1 VYFDTHAHL
10 SDPAFADDLAAVI
23 GRAKAAGV
31 ERILAPAVDLATS
44 RRNVELAAAHPGL
57 LAAVGV
63 HPESVRDL
71 QEGWLE
77 EMEDVVE
84 LSRPAAMG
92 EIGLDGFHADPPV
105 EDQVPILRA
114 QVRLAARHN
123 LPLILHSRKAG
134 FDVLRVVDDE
144 GFRGGG
150 VFHCA
155 EDDEILARAILNAGF
170 HLGFG
175 GTLTYPRNDVLRRIV
190 GRLPR
195 ERLLIETD
203 CPYLAPQPERG
214 KRNEPAF
221 VIHVAAQMAS
231 ILGISVEEVAGFTT
245 SNAVGLF
252 RKG

>member
-10 SDPAFADDLAAVI
+10 SDPAFADDLAEVI

-71 QEGWLE
+71 REGWLE
-77 EMEDVVE
+77 ELEDVIE
-84 LSRPAAMG
+84 LSRPAALG
-92 EIGLDGFHADPPV
+92 EIGLDGFHADPPI
-105 EDQVPILRA
+105 EDQIPILRA
-114 QVRLAARHN
+114 QVRLAARHE
-123 LPLILHSRKAG
+123 LPLILHSRRAG
-134 FDVLRVVDDE
+134 LDVLRVMDDE
-144 GFRGGG
+144 GFQGGG

-155 EDDEILARAILNAGF
+155 EDDEVLARAILNAGF

-221 VIHVAAQMAS
+221 VVHVAEVLAGA
-231 ILGISVEEVAGFTT
+231 LGISSVEVGDLTT
-245 SNAVGLF
+245 ANAVTLF
-252 RKG
+252 VR